1 MKTNKWIWLLTVV
14 ALVGVLYITSQI
26 GSEKLE
32 ITEHIPSEEVQ
43 SIEIT
48 NDSWDI
54 EVKESTDNEVHVDI
68 NGKQKDK
75 KKVPVS
81 VTHQD
86 HKLIIQQNKQIGGA
100 LSAFTFEKEGTIT
113 ILVPKNTVEQVTL
126 INKEGDLDIHTLAS
140 QKLTVKNQAG
150 NVKFNQVEADSGV
163 LNLIVGDLTVNNSSF
178 GNLDVVAKANDLYF
192 NNTTST
198 TSSVWNVFSE
208 KGEIVLKGIDEKG
221 ELNVETKTGDIQ
233 VGYSSA
239 PSSLKVAVENTKGD
253 TTVNLAN
260 LSTTNNTDEEINGMI
275 GAGEYLLH
283 LKSHSGNIAIK

>member
-1 MKTNKWIWLLTVV
+1 MKTNKWIWLLTVI
-14 ALVGVLYITSQI
+14 ALLGVLYITSQI
-26 GSEKLE
+26 GSKKLE
-32 ITEHIPSEEVQ
+32 ITEHLPSEEVQ
-43 SIEIT
+43 SIEIM

-54 EVKESTDNEVHVDI
+54 EVKESTDNQVHVDI

-126 INKEGDLDIHTLAS
+126 INKEGDLDIHTLAT

-163 LNLIVGDLTVNNSSF
+163 FNLIVGDLTVNNSSF
-178 GNLDVVAKANDLYF
+178 RNLDVVAKANDLYF
-192 NNTTST
+192 NNTTS
-198 TSSVWNVFSE
+198 SIWNVFSE
-208 KGEIVLKGIDEKG
+208 NGEIVLKGIDEKG
-221 ELNVETKTGDIQ
+221 EMNVETKTGDIQ
-233 VGYSSA
+233 VGYQNA

-260 LSTTNNTDEEINGMI
+260 LSTTMNSDEEVNGTI

-283 LKSHSGNIAIK
+283 LKSHSGNIGIN